1 MSLSISDAKISLVG
15 GGRVAKK
22 LSALLI
28 KCGAKN
34 IFVTDIMDLSKDEFW
49 SGNYIK
55 IIDMK
60 EIYDSDIISFHLP
73 LTEKTKNMVNDEF
86 ISKLPKKPYLINSSR
101 GEIFN
106 ENSLIKAINSK
117 KIRGAAM
124 DVFNKEPYEG
134 PILDLREVITTP
146 HIASTSKS
154 VRYNMEIKSCNN
166 LLRLIDES

>member
-1 MSLSISDAKISLVG
+1 
-15 GGRVAKK
+15 
-22 LSALLI
+22 
-28 KCGAKN
+28 
-34 IFVTDIMDLSKDEFW
+34 MDLSKDEFW
-49 SGNYIK
+49 TGNYIK
-55 IIDMK
+55 IIDME

-124 DVFNKEPYEG
+124 DVFNEEPYDG
-134 PILDLREVITTP
+134 PILDLKEIITTP